1 MPGINIL
8 KSMRLSDSRLG
19 AGNRVCLLVQRLVIS
34 FLHFP
39 LDSQCPFLQAQ
50 RGEGGFSP
58 QWAPSPQFKRRL
70 FFSPYLRKTI
80 RKLAETGQ
88 ISYSDF
94 FPSWERRGVLGQRVA
109 YRVQRSLPGSASP
122 EVVGRGQRGRKRKG
136 AFQHLPGG
144 FQHHQEDLL
153 RQAGVPE
160 WLAWGA
166 KAHYT
171 GLGQGNKGPERE
183 GLRPSLPCTSSC
195 RFPRPIPK
203 YGRGWGWPTEAAAH
217 HPSSDLCRTRVTNPP
232 PQDPR
237 ERSRMRQNSAQGSS
251 KKAGREGVM
260 SLHYQCS

>member
-1 MPGINIL
+1 MT
-8 KSMRLSDSRLG
+8 
-19 AGNRVCLLVQRLVIS
+19 S
-34 FLHFP
+34 FLCGKEEECSGSGSPTECREACRVLP
-39 LDSQCPFLQAQ
+39 LRSWWE
-50 RGEGGFSP
+50 EGREG
-58 QWAPSPQFKRRL
+58 AK
-70 FFSPYLRKTI
+70 
-80 RKLAETGQ
+80 
-88 ISYSDF
+88 
-94 FPSWERRGVLGQRVA
+94 
-109 YRVQRSLPGSASP
+109 
-122 EVVGRGQRGRKRKG
+122 GREP
-136 AFQHLPGG
+136 FQHLPGG

-260 SLHYQCS
+260 SLHYYCS